1 MQCRSGNRKN
11 IVHKLMPQPEISQS
25 HPPVVKKR
33 ISDPLS
39 VQVLLVGLTYLFFIG
54 FIFLP
59 LGLVFSQAFGKGWS
73 VYLEAIREPY
83 AIEAVKLTLLTVAIV
98 VPVNAVFGVA
108 AAWAITKF
116 NFPGKSTLKS
126 LLDLPFAVSPVI
138 AGLIFVLLVGSRTP
152 FGSWLGEHGI
162 KIIFSTPGIIIAT
175 IFVTFPFIARE
186 LIPLMESQGRDEEEA
201 ALTLGAK
208 GWQIFWTVTLPNIRW
223 GLLYGTILC
232 GARSIGEF
240 GAVSVVSG
248 HIRGQTNTVPLHLE
262 ILYSEYNFTASFA
275 VASLLVFLALLT
287 VVVKSTMEKHFQK
300 NSFHH

>member
-1 MQCRSGNRKN
+1 MTKPETVRSN
-11 IVHKLMPQPEISQS
+11 
-25 HPPVVKKR
+25 PPTVKKR

-39 VQVLLVGLTYLFFIG
+39 VQIFLIGLTFLFFIG

-59 LGLVFSQAFGKGWS
+59 LGLVFSQAFQKGWS
-73 VYLEAIREPY
+73 FYYESISEPY

-98 VPVNAVFGVA
+98 VPINAVFGVA

-116 NFPGKSTLKS
+116 NFKGKTALKS

-152 FGSWLGEHGI
+152 LGTWLGEQGI
-162 KIIFSTPGIIIAT
+162 KIIFSTPGIVIAT

-186 LIPLMESQGRDEEEA
+186 LIPLMEAQGRDEEEA

-208 GWQIFWTVTLPNIRW
+208 GWQIFGKITLPNIRW
-223 GLLYGTILC
+223 GLLYGMILC

-248 HIRGQTNTVPLHLE
+248 HIRGQTNTIPLHVE

-287 VVVKSTMEKHFQK
+287 VVLKKGMEKHFQK
-300 NSFHH
+300 NSFHL

>member
-1 MQCRSGNRKN
+1 M
-11 IVHKLMPQPEISQS
+11 LQPETSQNN
-25 HPPVVKKR
+25 PAVVKKR
-33 ISDPLS
+33 ISDPRS
-39 VQVLLVGLTYLFFIG
+39 VQVLLIGLTYLFFIG

-73 VYLEAIREPY
+73 LYLESIREPY

-98 VPVNAVFGVA
+98 VPVNAVFGVS

-116 NFPGKSTLKS
+116 NFKGKSALKS

-138 AGLIFVLLVGSRTP
+138 AGLIFVLLLGSRTP

-186 LIPLMESQGRDEEEA
+186 LIPLMEAQGRDEEEA

-208 GWQIFWTVTLPNIRW
+208 GWQIFGKITLPNIRW
-223 GLLYGTILC
+223 GLLYGMILC

-248 HIRGQTNTVPLHLE
+248 HIRGQTNTIPLHVE

-287 VVVKSTMEKHFQK
+287 VVIKSGMEKHFQK
-300 NSFHH
+300 NSFHL

>member
-1 MQCRSGNRKN
+1 
-11 IVHKLMPQPEISQS
+11 MPIIQKAKSK
-25 HPPVVKKR
+25 PPVAKKR
-33 ISDPLS
+33 VSDPIS
-39 VQVLLVGLTYLFFIG
+39 IQILLIGLTLLFFIG
-54 FIFLP
+54 FVFVP
-59 LGLVFSQAFGKGWS
+59 LGLIFSQAFQKGWS
-73 VYLEAIREPY
+73 FYLDAISEPY

-116 NFPGKSTLKS
+116 NFKGKTALKS

-152 FGSWLGEHGI
+152 FGSWLGELGI
-162 KIIFSTPGIIIAT
+162 KIIFSTPGIVIAT

-186 LIPLMESQGRDEEEA
+186 LIPLMEAQGRDEEEA

-208 GWQIFWTVTLPNIRW
+208 GWQIFGKITLPNIRW
-223 GLLYGTILC
+223 GLLYGMILC

-248 HIRGQTNTVPLHLE
+248 HIRGQTNTIPLHVE

-287 VVVKSTMEKHFQK
+287 VIVKSGMEKHFQK
-300 NSFHH
+300 NSFHL

>member
-1 MQCRSGNRKN
+1 MS
-11 IVHKLMPQPEISQS
+11 QPETSKNNLT
-25 HPPVVKKR
+25 VTKKR
-33 ISDPLS
+33 ISDPRS
-39 VQVLLVGLTYLFFIG
+39 VQILLISLTYLFFIG

-59 LGLVFSQAFGKGWS
+59 LGLVFSQAFSKGWS
-73 VYLEAIREPY
+73 FYLESIREPY
-83 AIEAVKLTLLTVAIV
+83 AIEAVKLTMLTLAIV
-98 VPVNAVFGVA
+98 VPVNAVFGVS

-116 NFPGKSTLKS
+116 NFKGKTTLKS

-138 AGLIFVLLVGSRTP
+138 AGLIFVLLLGSRTA

-162 KIIFSTPGIIIAT
+162 KIIFSTPGIVIAT

-186 LIPLMESQGRDEEEA
+186 LIPLMEAQGRDEEEA

-208 GWQIFWTVTLPNIRW
+208 GWQIFGKITLSNIRW
-223 GLLYGTILC
+223 GLLYGMILC

-248 HIRGQTNTVPLHLE
+248 HIRGQTNTIPLHVE

-287 VVVKSTMEKHFQK
+287 VVIKSVMEKQFQK
-300 NSFHH
+300 NSFHL

>member
-1 MQCRSGNRKN
+1 MLK
-11 IVHKLMPQPEISQS
+11 PQIPENA
-25 HPPVVKKR
+25 PPVIKKMA
-33 ISDPLS
+33 SDPIP
-39 VQVLLVGLTYLFFIG
+39 VQIVLIGLTLLFFIG

-59 LGLVFSQAFGKGWS
+59 LGLVFAQAFSKGWEY
-73 VYLEAIREPY
+73 YLESIHEPY
-83 AIEAVKLTLLTVAIV
+83 ALEAVKLTLTTVAIV
-98 VPVNAVFGVA
+98 VPLNAIFGVT

-116 NFPGKSTLKS
+116 NFRGKATLKT

-162 KIIFSTPGIIIAT
+162 KIIFSTPGIVIAT
-175 IFVTFPFIARE
+175 LFVTVPFVVRE
-186 LIPLMESQGRDEEEA
+186 LIPLMEAQGRDEEEA

-208 GWQIFWTVTLPNIRW
+208 GLQIFGKITLPNIRW
-223 GLLYGTILC
+223 GLLYGMILC
-232 GARSIGEF
+232 SARSIGEF

-248 HIRGQTNTVPLHLE
+248 HIRGQTNTIPLHVE
-262 ILYSEYNFTASFA
+262 ILYSEYNFAASFA

-287 VVVKSTMEKHFQK
+287 VGVKVTMEKQFKK